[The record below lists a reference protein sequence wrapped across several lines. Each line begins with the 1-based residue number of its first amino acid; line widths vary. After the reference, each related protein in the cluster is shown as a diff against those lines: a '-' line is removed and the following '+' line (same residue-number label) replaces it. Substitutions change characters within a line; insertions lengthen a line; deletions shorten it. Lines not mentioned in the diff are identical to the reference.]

1 MITNNKVIT
10 SSTNKYRLVCIN
22 RSVFIDPTEIDSV
35 SKHTNGHYNV
45 HFKDGSKPNLRIR
58 HNICKRLMTD
68 YPNLKVT

>member
-22 RSVFIDPTEIDSV
+22 RSVFINLTEIDSV
-35 SKHTNGHYNV
+35 SKHNNGHYIV
-45 HFKDGSKPNLRIR
+45 HFKDNSKPDLRIR